1 MSITMSKLLREGMAA
16 FQENI
21 NRDLSEIRKSTECMA
36 KEWIKEAELM
46 KKNQTEMMREMKN
59 FIS

>member
-1 MSITMSKLLREGMAA
+1 MSKLLRKGMAA
-16 FQENI
+16 FQEKN
-21 NRDLSEIRKSTECMA
+21 NRDLSDMRKSTECMA

-46 KKNQTEMMREMKN
+46 KENQTEMMREMKN